1 MVYILFLFFDVMFGN
16 IARSWLLSYELV
28 CAFIIVILCL
38 SLYKIVRNLYVLSDH
53 RGLKL
58 FSNTFLFLGIAT
70 VSRLLHILIIRE
82 YGTRLILEYGL
93 LAKSGLIFHSFFST
107 LAILYLFATIFTR
120 KFDYDRYLW
129 VISLV
134 SVFIAVFTSSGLRL
148 SFINSSSYLL
158 ILHFTLLVVSII
170 YLLRDYAKLNRIK
183 FLYLAMAF
191 LWVAQTVVLYFNSFY
206 TLRVILNF
214 CIVGILLYVLYKV
227 NGAKK

>member
-1 MVYILFLFFDVMFGN
+1 MLSN
-16 IARSWLLSYELV
+16 ISRSWLLSYELI
-28 CAFIIVILCL
+28 CAFIIVLLCL
-38 SLYKIVRNLYVLSDH
+38 SLYKVVRNLYVLSDH

-82 YGTRLILEYGL
+82 YGARLILEYGL
-93 LAKSGLIFHSFFST
+93 LAKSGLILHAFFST

-214 CIVGILLYVLYKV
+214 SIVGILLYVLYKV